1 MHILAKEKTMKSRRF
16 LLGMLVA
23 ALAFGMTVIGCEE
36 EQKKKEGE
44 KTDLIISGTGGDG
57 VFLLQLS
64 SIDRVSWKSGITGTD
79 VLSWLDIGIPQG
91 WADLGYGAF
100 TGLQVE
106 VAATDQP
113 IIIKITIS
121 YTSQVN
127 PGGAYASSCQ
137 AIVTIKDD
145 TATLSAIKAKTDD
158 VEILELK
165 TQNKSATKLLL
176 KRS

>member
-1 MHILAKEKTMKSRRF
+1 MKNKKF
-16 LLGMLVA
+16 LLGMLVMV
-23 ALAFGMTVIGCEE
+23 LAFGMLVVGCEKDPPPQE
-36 EQKKKEGE
+36 EGE

-64 SIDRVSWKSGITGTD
+64 SIDSVSWKSGVTGTD
-79 VLSWLDIGIPQG
+79 VLSWLDISIPQG

-106 VAATDQP
+106 VATTDQP
-113 IIIKITIS
+113 IIIRITIS

-145 TATLSAIKAKTDD
+145 TATLSAIKAKTDG
-158 VEILELK
+158 VEVLELK

-176 KRS
+176 KRL